1 MPFQRGI
8 WHIALE
14 LSDFADPPAD
24 TDYGG
29 SVDSISVLEGTRGE
43 GRGFKN
49 IGPPPGHSRIPCLW
63 PGCFFTFVTRGQVTK
78 VKKLEEEIAKK
89 HSDSERRFGV
99 YSGVYQKLW
108 SAQAQYYV

>member
-1 MPFQRGI
+1 M
-8 WHIALE
+8 
-14 LSDFADPPAD
+14 
-24 TDYGG
+24 
-29 SVDSISVLEGTRGE
+29 
-43 GRGFKN
+43 
-49 IGPPPGHSRIPCLW
+49 
-63 PGCFFTFVTRGQVTK
+63 TK